1 MLSDCLSK
9 TQVYAKAK
17 AKVYGLMPVR
27 CRKVKEGA
35 DSFDEALTEAP
46 VNDGF
51 NYKSP
56 KVAKFLVR

>member
-1 MLSDCLSK
+1 
-9 TQVYAKAK
+9 
-17 AKVYGLMPVR
+17 MPVR

-35 DSFDEALTEAP
+35 DSFDEVPTEAP

-56 KVAKFLVR
+56 KVAKFLVG